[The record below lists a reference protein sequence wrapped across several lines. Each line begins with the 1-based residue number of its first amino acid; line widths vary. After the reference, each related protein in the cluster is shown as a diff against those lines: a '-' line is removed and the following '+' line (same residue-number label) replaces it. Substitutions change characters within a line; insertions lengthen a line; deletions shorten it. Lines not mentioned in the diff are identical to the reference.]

1 MGYLF
6 SIETLRLN
14 NNGFVGELPS
24 QLKNCRNL
32 ILFDLAENK
41 LSGSIPEW
49 LGASLRNLTIL
60 ILQSNHFYGSI
71 PPQLCH
77 LTRIQLLDLSMN
89 NISGTIPECLNSFTN
104 LTQKGSSSQTIQ
116 HSFLVN
122 LQGRFSEM
130 LSYDD
135 EASLIWKGL
144 RAEFKSNL
152 GLLKSIDLSSNKLI
166 GEIPSEI
173 TYLLGLISLNLSR
186 NQLTGQIP
194 SRIGNLQELESLDLL
209 RNQINGKIP
218 TSLSLIA
225 SLGKLNLSE
234 NNLFGKIPTGT
245 QLQSFDFAYD
255 GNRLL
260 CGAPLPRT
268 CPEEEKGPRQSV
280 LVNQDGQDGLIMQGY
295 YISMGLGF
303 AVGFW
308 RVCGTLLLNKSCR
321 YTYFN
326 FLTFLND
333 WLHVKAAIICQR
345 MLNR

>member
-6 SIETLRLN
+6 SIETLRLSN
-14 NNGFVGELPS
+14 NRFVGESPS
-24 QLKNCRNL
+24 QFKNCRTLTHFN
-32 ILFDLAENK
+32 LAENK

-49 LGASLRNLTIL
+49 LGASLPNLAIL
-60 ILQSNHFYGSI
+60 ILQSNNFYGSI

-89 NISGTIPECLNSFTN
+89 NISGTIPKCLNNLTT

-116 HSFLVN
+116 HSFIGDFPGGFIL
-122 LQGRFSEM
+122 GG
-130 LSYDD
+130 YDD
-135 EASLIWKGL
+135 EASLTWKGF
-144 RAEFKSNL
+144 RAKFKSNL

-173 TYLLGLISLNLSR
+173 TYLVGLISLNLLR

-194 SRIGNLQELESLDLL
+194 SRIGNLQELESLDLS

-218 TSLSLIA
+218 TSLSRIA
-225 SLGKLNLSE
+225 SLGKLDLSE
-234 NNLFGKIPTGT
+234 NNLFGKIPKGT
-245 QLQSFDFAYD
+245 QLQTFDYAYG
-255 GNRLL
+255 GNPLL
-260 CGAPLPRT
+260 CGAPLPRA
-268 CPEEEKGPRQSV
+268 CSEEEKGPRQPV
-280 LVNQDGQDGLIMQGY
+280 LVNQDGQDGVISQGY

-303 AVGFW
+303 VVGFW
-308 RVCGTLLLNKSCR
+308 GVCGTLLLNRSSR

-333 WLHVKAAIICQR
+333 WMYVKAAIIRQM
-345 MLNR
+345 MLSK